1 MAAHSPEHPAALSEL
16 QMPDW
21 EFERFIKIRTRLVSD
36 LKRHFG
42 ADWRDAFAFLLGM
55 LLGDGFRSNDRDR
68 FMAVLNDAL
77 YGRTENGNVIPQVVG
92 VRKAHFAEFQA
103 DGTKPSIDRHH

>member
-1 MAAHSPEHPAALSEL
+1 MATPPEYPDTASEL
-16 QMPDW
+16 PHWDIEQ
-21 EFERFIKIRTRLVSD
+21 FIKIRRRLVND

-55 LLGDGFRSNDRDR
+55 LLGDGFRSEDRDR

-77 YGRTENGNVIPQVVG
+77 YGRTEDGSVIPQVVG

-103 DGTKPSIDRHH
+103 HGTKPIAPWEH